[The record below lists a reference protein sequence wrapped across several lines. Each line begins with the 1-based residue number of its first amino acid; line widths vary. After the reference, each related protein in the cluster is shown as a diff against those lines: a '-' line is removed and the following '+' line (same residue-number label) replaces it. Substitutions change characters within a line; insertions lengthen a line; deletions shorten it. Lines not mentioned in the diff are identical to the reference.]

1 MTRIRAVQYGCGP
14 IGRSIVKLASHQ
26 PGIEFVG
33 AIDTNDALVGKDL
46 GAVAGLDNELGVT
59 ISSSAQE
66 VLCDT
71 NPNLVFLCTVSCARL
86 IRPQVE
92 RCLQAGAN
100 VISTCEELSFPY
112 NTMPALATEL
122 DNMAKAHYC
131 TLLATGVNPG
141 FLMDIWPLVMT
152 GVCQQIDMIKVIRIQ
167 DASPR
172 RIPFQRKIGAGCTL
186 EEFNK
191 KVKSGTI
198 RHVGLAE
205 SMAMIAC
212 GLGWEL
218 DHISEC
224 IRPIIAEQDV
234 HTKSG
239 IVEAG
244 QVAGVRQVT
253 KGIMTNNKEII
264 LEFEAA
270 VGAPKS
276 HDAVHI

>member
-1 MTRIRAVQYGCGP
+1 
-14 IGRSIVKLASHQ
+14 
-26 PGIEFVG
+26 
-33 AIDTNDALVGKDL
+33 
-46 GAVAGLDNELGVT
+46 
-59 ISSSAQE
+59 
-66 VLCDT
+66 
-71 NPNLVFLCTVSCARL
+71 
-86 IRPQVE
+86 
-92 RCLQAGAN
+92 
-100 VISTCEELSFPY
+100 
-112 NTMPALATEL
+112 
-122 DNMAKAHYC
+122 
-131 TLLATGVNPG
+131 
-141 FLMDIWPLVMT
+141 
-152 GVCQQIDMIKVIRIQ
+152 MIKVIRIQ

-205 SMAMIAC
+205 SIAMIAC

-276 HDAVHI
+276 HDAVHIKGIPDMEVIIKGGTHGDIATSAIVVNSVHRVMNAPPGLLTMMDLPLVTALRSYEP